1 MGHLLVFP
9 LLLPLGNALLHA
21 MKQKNKSRMTR
32 GIAVGAYANHAD
44 PVAPDKDIV
53 AVFSTRI
60 AYIGYTLRSL
70 IAKK

>member
-1 MGHLLVFP
+1 
-9 LLLPLGNALLHA
+9 
-21 MKQKNKSRMTR
+21 MTR

-70 IAKK
+70 IEKNEWSDFGEPSACASVSCLPPPLFA

>member
-1 MGHLLVFP
+1 
-9 LLLPLGNALLHA
+9 
-21 MKQKNKSRMTR
+21 MTR